1 MAAIDHVD
9 AEQYSPW
16 SSPAAGLYADR
27 IAGNSPQNPARP
39 GRPSEAIAQKPRI
52 QPRCGDLLQ
61 HAAEPVDLE
70 RVVALLHRAGEEEQH
85 AGDQAVGDH
94 AEDRGVDAERGQRG
108 DAEHHEAHVR
118 HRGEGDQ
125 ALHVGLGEAAE
136 RAVDDADHG
145 QQADPRRPLLR
156 RLGQDRDGDA
166 DEAVRAE
173 LQQDRG
179 QDHRALRRRLGVGVG
194 QPGVEREHRHL
205 DGEAD
210 EHAGEDP
217 DGVFVG
223 RP

>member
-1 MAAIDHVD
+1 MPLSRLIS
-9 AEQYSPW
+9 Q
-16 SSPAAGLYADR
+16 
-27 IAGNSPQNPARP
+27 
-39 GRPSEAIAQKPRI
+39 
-52 QPRCGDLLQ
+52 
-61 HAAEPVDLE
+61 

-94 AEDRGVDAERGQRG
+94 AEHRGVDAERRQRG
-108 DAEHHEAHVR
+108 DAEHHEAHVG
-118 HRGEGDQ
+118 HRRERDQ
-125 ALHVGLGEAAE
+125 PLHVGLGQAAE

-145 QQADPRRPLLR
+145 QDADDRRPLDRGLR
-156 RLGQDRDGDA
+156 QERQGDA
-166 DEAVRAE
+166 HEAVRAE

-217 DGVFVG
+217 DRGVLGDAAAVLEEPLELEAGQFGVALLFLVMTN
-223 RP
+223 RARNDTSISAEPNIV